1 MNFRPVSWMF
11 ITVAL
16 LFNLVAMVHLQVI
29 KRNSS
34 SKLLETMGS
43 QQQQHPQFPN
53 ANRLSMARP
62 RYNPT
67 LMQGI
72 SESFI
77 LAFML
82 GVLVVLMK
90 IYPIN
95 KLSLLYLMQLSS
107 FLLFVATLC
116 VCFMTKESLRKH
128 IWMTLCLKRNSIVPY
143 TTRN

>member
-43 QQQQHPQFPN
+43 QQQHPQFPN

>member
-1 MNFRPVSWMF
+1 MSWIF
-11 ITVAL
+11 ITVAMV
-16 LFNLVAMVHLQVI
+16 FNLGAMVHLQVI

-34 SKLLETMGS
+34 SKLLENMGS
-43 QQQQHPQFPN
+43 QQQDHQFSN
-53 ANRLSMARP
+53 ANRLSIARP

-90 IYPIN
+90 VYPIN
-95 KLSLLYLMQLSS
+95 KLSLLYLMQLTS